1 MPWGRS
7 LAGELVERVR
17 KSGRFEEPIL
27 LGPRGVFEGLVN
39 CEIVDVDAN
48 LMTTLGCAFELIRSR
63 FKPESPTALSSC
75 DILPA
80 PGEFRLLLDT
90 FYVPYREC
98 MFWGQMVEAQPSDL
112 CASAWK
118 PSYRIRPN
126 AGEPPKNLY
135 PGHLFIFRTGAL
147 YPQLTLRIL
156 ELMYRY
162 RNRDIRKRPFRMIA
176 RGLGSLVVEDF
187 RQLFSS
193 EFPGLTVSIPYG
205 VLRAYYRLRRQQ
217 VTLSDFE
224 SVVAKCFVRSIFH
237 RRAQGRPVVFAITRI
252 LSFAKDIDTQA
263 ELAEACVSSPCVSD

>member
-1 MPWGRS
+1 
-7 LAGELVERVR
+7 
-17 KSGRFEEPIL
+17 
-27 LGPRGVFEGLVN
+27 
-39 CEIVDVDAN
+39 
-48 LMTTLGCAFELIRSR
+48 
-63 FKPESPTALSSC
+63 
-75 DILPA
+75 
-80 PGEFRLLLDT
+80 
-90 FYVPYREC
+90 
-98 MFWGQMVEAQPSDL
+98 
-112 CASAWK
+112 
-118 PSYRIRPN
+118 
-126 AGEPPKNLY
+126 
-135 PGHLFIFRTGAL
+135 
-147 YPQLTLRIL
+147 
-156 ELMYRY
+156 MYRY